1 MFVQSGMCERER
13 WHLTIHVNT
22 GLITRDLTVYFI
34 PVVPGEKV
42 PTVLPPL
49 LPCSIQVGGWTGPVD
64 RNKLRPQSSPVQSA
78 EIFLL
83 NKGRNYTWE
92 QEEEEETPARTERE
106 NPLC

>member
-1 MFVQSGMCERER
+1 M
-13 WHLTIHVNT
+13 TIHVNT

-92 QEEEEETPARTERE
+92 EEEEEETPARTERE